1 MKTFRLT
8 ESVQIQVP
16 FFNPNFTAQLISAAT
31 HLHKDYP
38 SPSDAVNVDL
48 SGSENLLMT
57 RRTVLKVQSI
67 RSSSPSHGL
76 TM

>member
-1 MKTFRLT
+1 MKKFRLT

-31 HLHKDYP
+31 HLHRDYA

-48 SGSENLLMT
+48 SGSENLLMA
-57 RRTVLKVQSI
+57 RQTVLKVQSI
-67 RSSSPSHGL
+67 RSSSPSHGF